1 METDPKIES
10 NFEVDDPEIKRLL
23 REMGFI
29 IGAGLPKGWGF
40 ALFLFDFSQA
50 KNGSCFYISSA
61 ERDGVLKM
69 LVEFIE
75 RQIKTNARS

>member
-29 IGAGLPKGWGF
+29 IGAGLPKGWVLLCF
-40 ALFLFDFSQA
+40 FS
-50 KNGSCFYISSA
+50 IS
-61 ERDGVLKM
+61 VKPKM
-69 LVEFIE
+69 APVSISHPQSETVF
-75 RQIKTNARS
+75 